1 MITVG
6 LKIPSTD
13 FVTQTKKTEN
23 STAPATGLFLI
34 YAIHTNPFITP
45 RLAPL
50 AANAPRPPT
59 GRCWSIRII
68 ALWAVSGQTW
78 AFLLSHIRVRC
89 PIIINAYFPPL
100 SRHSTCYFSDP
111 CCRKQNT
118 LFQAV
123 SDAAPLDKNSKS
135 KSHKLLKINKIYYC
149 FIMYKLLAI
158 NEFHGIVCHC
168 KRGRSPTT
176 RKRKTVK
183 KTMEKK

>member
-13 FVTQTKKTEN
+13 FVTQTKKIEN

-34 YAIHTNPFITP
+34 YAIHTTPFITP

-78 AFLLSHIRVRC
+78 AFLLSHTHLRC
-89 PIIINAYFPPL
+89 PIIINAYFPL
-100 SRHSTCYFSDP
+100 SYPVLTCIKTHP
-111 CCRKQNT
+111 CCLKKVPFFDRLLTQLHLTKIASQK
-118 LFQAV
+118 AV
-123 SDAAPLDKNSKS
+123 V
-135 KSHKLLKINKIYYC
+135 Y
-149 FIMYKLLAI
+149 
-158 NEFHGIVCHC
+158 
-168 KRGRSPTT
+168 
-176 RKRKTVK
+176 
-183 KTMEKK
+183 

>member
-1 MITVG
+1 MITTTFWQRSATTLWSTQMRMTMITVG

-78 AFLLSHIRVRC
+78 AFLLSHTHLRC
-89 PIIINAYFPPL
+89 PIIINAYFPL
-100 SRHSTCYFSDP
+100 SYPVLTCIKTHP
-111 CCRKQNT
+111 CC
-118 LFQAV
+118 
-123 SDAAPLDKNSKS
+123 
-135 KSHKLLKINKIYYC
+135 LKK
-149 FIMYKLLAI
+149 FSFLTV
-158 NEFHGIVCHC
+158 F
-168 KRGRSPTT
+168 RRSFT
-176 RKRKTVK
+176 
-183 KTMEKK
+183 